1 MGWGRLK
8 NGELLRKAEE
18 NAFQV
23 FVTSDQN
30 LRYQQSM
37 TNRRIA
43 LVILSTNFW
52 PALKGSVASLET
64 TLASLEPGQFVE
76 LEVN

>member
-1 MGWGRLK
+1 MGWERLK

-18 NAFQV
+18 SAFQV

-30 LRYQQSM
+30 LRYQQNM
-37 TNRRIA
+37 TNRGIA
-43 LVILSTNFW
+43 LLILSTNFW
-52 PALKGSVASLET
+52 PALRGSAESISA

-76 LEVN
+76 IEIK